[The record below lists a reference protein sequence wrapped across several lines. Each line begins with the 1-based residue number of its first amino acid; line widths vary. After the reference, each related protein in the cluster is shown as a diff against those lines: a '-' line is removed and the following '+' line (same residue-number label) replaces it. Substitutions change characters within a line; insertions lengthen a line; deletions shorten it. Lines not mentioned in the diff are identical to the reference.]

1 MADAEE
7 FLIIKGKRIVLPDC
21 ISSGSIIVKNE
32 KIVGIERSLDTT
44 FLTSKA
50 KVKKA
55 ILYTSRYPN
64 GAYTVS
70 IASTVFSSKKRKKS
84 EKTLF
89 LQAGSNQWSKEILR
103 DSESYFIICIV
114 AWSPHISLRL
124 YQIYAQDKTWWDVET
139 FGIEMKISRLY
150 FAIPDSEGEVSWNHG
165 PRSIVA

>member
-70 IASTVFSSKKRKKS
+70 IASPVFSSKKRKEIRESTFLASWIKS
-84 EKTLF
+84 VVE
-89 LQAGSNQWSKEILR
+89 R
-103 DSESYFIICIV
+103 D
-114 AWSPHISLRL
+114 
-124 YQIYAQDKTWWDVET
+124 
-139 FGIEMKISRLY
+139 
-150 FAIPDSEGEVSWNHG
+150 FA
-165 PRSIVA
+165 